1 MTMGKVSEIT
11 ITKGKTVK
19 AADREEWIKLEFS
32 VKAAVEDEAELNVAK
47 AHLEGLIDGWLT
59 SLQTPPPANPADPV
73 VSAKQK
79 LGPEIFPEDLRK
91 LLAFEERDG
100 FLVIKPKGFLGA
112 EVFAKVAEVIKSYN
126 GEYVSAGK
134 SSHFRVPNKIDG
146 GRRRWRMSFSRCS
159 RPPGCLHRR
168 P

>member
-1 MTMGKVSEIT
+1 MGKVSEIT

-19 AADREEWIKLEFS
+19 AADREEWIKLEFC

-47 AHLEGLIDGWLT
+47 AQLEGLLDGWLT
-59 SLQTPPPANPADPV
+59 ASLQMPPPSANPQTP

-91 LLAFEERDG
+91 LLAFEEKGG
-100 FLVIKPKGFLGA
+100 FYVIKPKSFLGA

-134 SSHFRVPNKIDG
+134 SSHFRVPM
-146 GRRRWRMSFSRCS
+146 R
-159 RPPGCLHRR
+159 
-168 P
+168 

>member
-1 MTMGKVSEIT
+1 MGKVSEIT
-11 ITKGKTVK
+11 ITKGKTEK

-32 VKAAVEDEAELNVAK
+32 VRATVEDEAELSIAK
-47 AHLEGLIDGWLT
+47 THLEGLIDGWLT
-59 SLQTPPPANPADPV
+59 ASLQTPPPANPAQTV

-134 SSHFRVPNKIDG
+134 SSHFRVPI
-146 GRRRWRMSFSRCS
+146 R
-159 RPPGCLHRR
+159 
-168 P
+168 